1 MLNCIRILNLYSYA
15 LRAHILLWMGG
26 LEAARAARSDN
37 DDASERELLCSVYL
51 CSIVQ
56 EYSSRYD
63 TSTSS
68 TDGDA
73 SHKKTSQRKLNRCTC
88 CVLCTVFINQEEG
101 DPLAGLQ
108 REPLGPESLCF
119 KYPAV
124 KKKQLE
130 RRAASESGAAR
141 RSSVPTRA
149 RHTIRTLSSMHPLS
163 LSALHSA
170 SRIHYIY
177 CTVILFE
184 CYP

>member
-1 MLNCIRILNLYSYA
+1 
-15 LRAHILLWMGG
+15 MGG

-37 DDASERELLCSVYL
+37 DDAAERELLCSVYL

-124 KKKQLE
+124 KKNNSSAALLPSREQ
-130 RRAASESGAAR
+130 RGARVFRPARATQSELFPVCIR
-141 RSSVPTRA
+141 YRSQHFIPPLVS
-149 RHTIRTLSSMHPLS
+149 TIS
-163 LSALHSA
+163 
-170 SRIHYIY
+170 
-177 CTVILFE
+177 TVQ
-184 CYP
+184 